1 MDFTFLA
8 LMIQVFVEHV
18 SFFAGWDPPQMYL
31 RECGSFGLQTRIQT
45 SDCWDKE
52 AEDALDYYISNG
64 DSYLHFCFLLNLALM
79 TFITNGSRYF
89 LM

>member
-1 MDFTFLA
+1 
-8 LMIQVFVEHV
+8 MIQVFIEHV

-31 RECGSFGLQTRIQT
+31 RECGSFGLQARIQT

-64 DSYLHFCFLLNLALM
+64 DSLSFVFFVLHFDVNC
-79 TFITNGSRYF
+79 
-89 LM
+89 